1 MGNTPRQGLARA
13 FELQKA
19 GRLEEAEAGYAA
31 YLAAFPDD
39 LGALNNA
46 AVVALQNGDL
56 PLAVSRFRKLV
67 ALAPEQAHGHNNL
80 GYALIHAGCPEDA
93 IEQLDR
99 AIALDPHYATAH
111 NNLGIAHERTDR
123 RSEAIAAFERAL
135 AIDPRYA
142 DAAAN
147 LAEVLNGD
155 DDTPRARA
163 AAKRALAANPRH
175 LGARVALAVADALDG
190 DLGGARETLETLAP
204 TKPQFAGFW
213 RVLGTLRFWGGDF
226 EAAEAAS
233 RCALTLDRNDRQ
245 AKFGVAAALLGSGD
259 YRRGW
264 RAFEER
270 PDGVFGQSRRF
281 RELPRWTGESLD
293 GALLVICE
301 QGLGDVV
308 QFARF
313 ASEARR
319 RVAELVL
326 LADGPWQTVAPL
338 LATVPGI
345 DQVVTDGAA
354 LAALRAPPSA
364 VASVLS
370 LPFLLGIDTD
380 SLPRALPYVSVLPD
394 RAALWKPRLAAVE
407 RPRVGLAW
415 AAHARRDVAYLTR
428 QKTIPLPH
436 LALLLE
442 TPGVNFVSLQLGAA
456 GELSPLGY
464 LADRV
469 TVFTRDIRDF
479 GDTAAI
485 MAELDLVISTDTSV
499 AHVAGALGRPVWMID
514 RFNTCWR
521 WRLASD
527 RSPWYPT
534 MRIFRQERFGD
545 WSGPLARVATALADV
560 SSVRA

>member
-1 MGNTPRQGLARA
+1 MANTLRQQLARA

-19 GRLEEAEAGYAA
+19 GRLGDAETGYAA

-233 RCALTLDRNDRQ
+233 RSALTLDRNDRQ
-245 AKFGVAAALLGSGD
+245 AKFVVAAALLGRGD

-270 PDGVFGQSRRF
+270 PDGVFGSSRRF
-281 RELPRWTGESLD
+281 EDVPMWSGESLD
-293 GALLVICE
+293 GVLLVICE
-301 QGLGDVV
+301 QGLGDVI

-313 ASEARR
+313 ASEARQ
-319 RVAELVL
+319 RVRELLL
-326 LADGPWQTVAPL
+326 LADGPWRSPTPL
-338 LATVPGI
+338 LAP
-345 DQVVTDGAA
+345 A
-354 LAALRAPPSA
+354 
-364 VASVLS
+364 
-370 LPFLLGIDTD
+370 
-380 SLPRALPYVSVLPD
+380 
-394 RAALWKPRLAAVE
+394 
-407 RPRVGLAW
+407 
-415 AAHARRDVAYLTR
+415 
-428 QKTIPLPH
+428 
-436 LALLLE
+436 
-442 TPGVNFVSLQLGAA
+442 
-456 GELSPLGY
+456 
-464 LADRV
+464 
-469 TVFTRDIRDF
+469 
-479 GDTAAI
+479 
-485 MAELDLVISTDTSV
+485 
-499 AHVAGALGRPVWMID
+499 
-514 RFNTCWR
+514 
-521 WRLASD
+521 
-527 RSPWYPT
+527 
-534 MRIFRQERFGD
+534 
-545 WSGPLARVATALADV
+545 
-560 SSVRA
+560 

>member
-1 MGNTPRQGLARA
+1 MGITLRQQLARA

-19 GRLEEAEAGYAA
+19 GRLGEAEAGYAA

-56 PLAVSRFRKLV
+56 PLAVSRFQKLV
-67 ALAPEQAHGHNNL
+67 ALAPQKAHAHNNF
-80 GYALIHAGCPEDA
+80 GYALIEAGRPEDA
-93 IEQLDR
+93 IEHLDR
-99 AIALDPHYATAH
+99 AIALDPRYATAH
-111 NNLGIAHERTDR
+111 NNLGIAYERTDR

-135 AIDPRYA
+135 ALDPRYA
-142 DAAAN
+142 DALVN

-155 DDTPRARA
+155 DDTSRARE
-163 AAKRALAANPRH
+163 AAKLALSVNPAH
-175 LGARVALAVADALDG
+175 LGARVAVAVADALDG
-190 DLGGARETLETLAP
+190 DLAGARQTLEALAP
-204 TKPQFAGFW
+204 TKPLFAGFW

-233 RCALTLDRNDRQ
+233 RSALALDRNDRQ
-245 AKFGVAAALLGSGD
+245 AKFVVAAALLGRGD

-270 PDGVFGQSRRF
+270 ADGVFGSSRRF
-281 RELPRWTGESLD
+281 DDVPRWSGESLD

-301 QGLGDVV
+301 QGLGDVI

-313 ASEARR
+313 ASEARK
-319 RVAELVL
+319 RVPELLL
-326 LADGPWQTVAPL
+326 LAQGPWRSLAPL

-345 DQVVTDGAA
+345 DRVVTDPTAVAA
-354 LAALRAPPSA
+354 LPTRPSA

-380 SLPRALPYVSVLPD
+380 ALPGALPYVSVLPE
-394 RAALWKPRLAAVE
+394 RAALWKPRLAAID

-415 AAHARRDVAYLTR
+415 AAYARRDVAYLTR
-428 QKTIPLPH
+428 QKTIPLPY
-436 LALLLE
+436 LAPLLE
-442 TPGVNFVSLQLGAA
+442 TRGVNFVSLQLGAA
-456 GELSPLGY
+456 GNLSSLGD
-464 LADRV
+464 LARAV
-469 TVFTRDIRDF
+469 ANFTDEIHDF

-485 MAELDLVISTDTSV
+485 MAELDLVISADTSV
-499 AHVAGALGRPVWMID
+499 AHVAGGLGRPVWLID

-521 WRLASD
+521 WRLAAD

-545 WSGPLARVATALADV
+545 WTAPLARVAAALATW
-560 SSVRA
+560 R

>member
-1 MGNTPRQGLARA
+1 MGITSRQQLARA

-19 GRLEEAEAGYAA
+19 GRLGEAEVGYAA

-67 ALAPEQAHGHNNL
+67 ALAPQKAHAHNNFA
-80 GYALIHAGCPEDA
+80 YALIQADRPEDA
-93 IEQLDR
+93 IEHLDR
-99 AIALDPHYATAH
+99 AITLNPRYATAH
-111 NNLGIAHERTDR
+111 NNLGIAYERTDR

-135 AIDPRYA
+135 ALDPRYA

-155 DDTPRARA
+155 DDTVRARA
-163 AAKRALAANPRH
+163 AAKVALSMSPTH
-175 LGARVALAVADALDG
+175 LGAHVAVAVADALDG
-190 DLGGARETLETLAP
+190 DLDGARQTLEALAP
-204 TKPQFAGFW
+204 TKPQLAGFW

-233 RCALTLDRNDRQ
+233 RSALTLDRNDRQ
-245 AKFGVAAALLGSGD
+245 AKFGVAAALLGRGD

-270 PDGVFGQSRRF
+270 PDGVFGSSRRF
-281 RELPRWTGESLD
+281 DDVPRWSGEPLD

-301 QGLGDVV
+301 QGLGDVI

-313 ASEARR
+313 ASEARQ
-319 RVAELVL
+319 RVRELLL
-326 LADGPWQTVAPL
+326 LADGPWRSLAPL
-338 LATVPGI
+338 LATVAGI
-345 DQVVTDGAA
+345 DRVLTDPAAVAA
-354 LAALRAPPSA
+354 LPTRPSA

-380 SLPRALPYVSVLPD
+380 ALPGTLPYVSVLPE
-394 RAALWKPRLAAVE
+394 RAVLWKARLAAID

-415 AAHARRDVAYLTR
+415 AAYARRDTAYLTR

-436 LALLLE
+436 LAPLLE
-442 TPGVNFVSLQLGAA
+442 TRGVNFVSLQLGAA
-456 GELSPLGY
+456 DDLSSLGD
-464 LADRV
+464 LARAVADFSV
-469 TVFTRDIRDF
+469 QIHDF

-485 MAELDLVISTDTSV
+485 MAGLDLVISTDTSV
-499 AHVAGALGRPVWMID
+499 AHVAGALGKPVWLID

-521 WRLASD
+521 WRLAAD

-545 WSGPLARVATALADV
+545 WTAPLARVTAALATWL
-560 SSVRA
+560 